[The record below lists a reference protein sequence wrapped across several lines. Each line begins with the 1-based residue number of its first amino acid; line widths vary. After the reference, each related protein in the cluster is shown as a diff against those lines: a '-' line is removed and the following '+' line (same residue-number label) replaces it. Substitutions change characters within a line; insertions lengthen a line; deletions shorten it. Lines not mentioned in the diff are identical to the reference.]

1 MSDVRIEVRDNEE
14 TYVVSSDVGYKYLNG
29 RVTALEGSLEKDLA
43 DKWAKAL
50 QEINNYL
57 SNLQVNIVG
66 NKIVDELPEVGAPGI
81 LYLVM
86 NEAGTAYTSYIYAN
100 DKWVKLAVIDFS
112 KYVPITRMV
121 NWKTLDKDIVL
132 TATDI
137 GGDATIASGANAHAE
152 GKLTRAYGDMSHG
165 EGFQSWAEGKCSH
178 AEGIASRATG
188 EGAHAEGTT
197 TVASG
202 LNSHA
207 EGSFTK
213 AAGDYSH
220 AEGAGCQAKG
230 KAQHV
235 QGRYN
240 VVDNDN
246 KFAVIIGNGYGRE
259 FPELKPPKD
268 PDSDLDMTPP
278 VGHSNAYALDWDG
291 NVYLKGG
298 VYVNCN
304 ADSTGGTKLSLD
316 VDSIMGA
323 IKDELYNKVYPVGSV
338 YMTSDDNF
346 NPEEAFGGTWH
357 HVTDD
362 VYLKAVMSGGG
373 TTGGSTDHVITS
385 SNLPP
390 HVHGMKHTHNVSSK
404 GYYAIATQKTWQFE
418 TFGGKFADNSAR
430 YKVPMVRT
438 ATSSSPSGE
447 QRDCK
452 TTGSAS
458 ITDTGTG
465 SFANAAYHPGY
476 YGVHIWERRA

>member
-1 MSDVRIEVRDNEE
+1 MSDVRMEVRDNEE
-14 TYVVSSDVGYKYLNG
+14 TYVTSNDVGYKYLNG

-57 SNLQVNIVG
+57 NNLQVNIVG
-66 NKIVDELPEVGAPGI
+66 NKIVDELPEVGDPGI

-100 DKWVKLAVIDFS
+100 SKWVKLAVIDFS
-112 KYVPITRMV
+112 KYVPITRKV
-121 NWKTLDKDIVL
+121 NEKALDTDIVL
-132 TATDI
+132 TATDV
-137 GGDATIASGANAHAE
+137 GGNNTQATGQDSHAEGVDCKAQGHASHSEGWYTTASGDSSHAEGKGTIASGE
-152 GKLTRAYGDMSHG
+152 S
-165 EGFQSWAEGKCSH
+165 SH
-178 AEGIASRATG
+178 AEG
-188 EGAHAEGTT
+188 
-197 TVASG
+197 V
-202 LNSHA
+202 N
-207 EGSFTK
+207 TK
-213 AAGDYSH
+213 AAGVCSH
-220 AEGAGCQAKG
+220 SEGTATIANGRN
-230 KAQHV
+230 QHV
-235 QGRYN
+235 QGRFN
-240 VVDNDN
+240 VADNDN
-246 KFAVIIGNGYGRE
+246 KFADIVGNGSSEGLETVR
-259 FPELKPPKD
+259 
-268 PDSDLDMTPP
+268 
-278 VGHSNAYALDWDG
+278 SNAYALDWDG
-291 NVYLKGG
+291 NLYLKGG

-323 IKDELYNKVYPVGSV
+323 IKDQLYEKVYPVGSV

-346 NPEEAFGGTWH
+346 NPAEVFGGEWH
-357 HVTDD
+357 HVTED

-373 TTGGSTDHVITS
+373 STGGSTDHVITS

-390 HVHGMKHTHNVSSK
+390 HVHGMRHTHNVSSK
-404 GYYAIATQKTWQFE
+404 GYYAIATQKVWQFE
-418 TFGGKFADNSAR
+418 TFGGKFADHSAK

-465 SFANAAYHPGY
+465 SFENAAYHPGY

>member
-1 MSDVRIEVRDNEE
+1 MSDVRVEVRDNEE

-57 SNLQVNIVG
+57 NNLQVNIVG
-66 NKIVDELPEVGAPGI
+66 NKIVDELPEVGDPGI

-112 KYVPITRMV
+112 KYVPITRKV
-121 NWKTLDKDIVL
+121 NEKALDTDIVL

-137 GGDATIASGANAHAE
+137 GGDRTKATGENSHAE
-152 GKLTRAYGDMSHG
+152 GTQCEALGDS
-165 EGFQSWAEGKCSH
+165 SH
-178 AEGIASRATG
+178 AEGIQTKASGLWSHVEGSQTRANG
-188 EGAHAEGTT
+188 PGSHAEGTGSWAT
-197 TVASG
+197 GPS
-202 LNSHA
+202 SHA
-207 EGSFTK
+207 EGYGTE
-213 AAGDYSH
+213 AAGKY
-220 AEGAGCQAKG
+220 
-230 KAQHV
+230 QHV
-235 QGRYN
+235 QGKHN
-240 VVDNDN
+240 VIDEAN
-246 KFAVIIGNGYGRE
+246 KFADIVGNGADI
-259 FPELKPPKD
+259 LNK
-268 PDSDLDMTPP
+268 
-278 VGHSNAYALDWDG
+278 SNAYALDWDG

-323 IKDELYNKVYPVGSV
+323 IKDQLYEKVYPVGSV

-346 NPEEAFGGTWH
+346 NPEEVFGGTWH

-373 TTGGSTDHVITS
+373 STGGSTDHVINS

-390 HVHGMKHTHNVSSK
+390 HVHGMRHTHNVSSK

-418 TFGGKFADNSAR
+418 TFGGKFTDHSAK

-465 SFANAAYHPGY
+465 SFANTAYHPGY

>member
-1 MSDVRIEVRDNEE
+1 MSDVRMEVRDNEE

-57 SNLQVNIVG
+57 NNLQVNIVG
-66 NKIVDELPEVGAPGI
+66 NKIVDELPEVGDPGI

-112 KYVPITRMV
+112 KYVPITRKV
-121 NWKTLDKDIVL
+121 NEKALDTDIVL

-137 GGDATIASGANAHAE
+137 GGDRT
-152 GKLTRAYGDMSHG
+152 K
-165 EGFQSWAEGKCSH
+165 
-178 AEGIASRATG
+178 ATG
-188 EGAHAEGTT
+188 E
-197 TVASG
+197 
-202 LNSHA
+202 NSHA
-207 EGSFTK
+207 EGSQCE
-213 AAGDYSH
+213 ALGDSSH
-220 AEGAGCQAKG
+220 AEGIQTKASGLWSHVEGSQTRANGPGSHAEGTGSWATGRSSHAEGYGTEAAGEY
-230 KAQHV
+230 QHV
-235 QGRYN
+235 QGKHN
-240 VVDNDN
+240 VIDEAN
-246 KFAVIIGNGYGRE
+246 KFADIVGNGADI
-259 FPELKPPKD
+259 LNK
-268 PDSDLDMTPP
+268 
-278 VGHSNAYALDWDG
+278 SNAYALDWDG
-291 NVYLKGG
+291 NLYLKGG

-323 IKDELYNKVYPVGSV
+323 IKDQLYEKVYPVGSV

-346 NPEEAFGGTWH
+346 NPEAVFGGTWH

-373 TTGGSTDHVITS
+373 STGGSTDHVITS

-390 HVHGMKHTHNVSSK
+390 HVHGMRHTHNVSSK
-404 GYYAIATQKTWQFE
+404 GYYAIATQKVWQFE
-418 TFGGKFADNSAR
+418 TFGGKFTDNSAR

>member
-1 MSDVRIEVRDNEE
+1 MSDVRMEVRDNEE
-14 TYVVSSDVGYKYLNG
+14 TYVTSNDVGYKYLNG

-57 SNLQVNIVG
+57 NNLQVNIVG
-66 NKIVDELPEVGAPGI
+66 NKIVDELPEVGDPGI

-112 KYVPITRMV
+112 KYVPITRKV
-121 NWKTLDKDIVL
+121 NEKTLDTDIVL
-132 TATDI
+132 TATDV
-137 GGDATIASGANAHAE
+137 GGRDTQATGENSHAE
-152 GKLTRAYGDMSHG
+152 GQGTTASGDS
-165 EGFQSWAEGKCSH
+165 SH
-178 AEGIASRATG
+178 AEGIGSI
-188 EGAHAEGTT
+188 
-197 TVASG
+197 ASG
-202 LNSHA
+202 ES
-207 EGSFTK
+207 
-213 AAGDYSH
+213 SH
-220 AEGAGCQAKG
+220 AEGARGTTASG
-230 KAQHV
+230 AASHAEGTRTTAAGITSHAEGTATIANGRNQHV
-235 QGRYN
+235 QGRFN
-240 VVDNDN
+240 VADNDN
-246 KFAVIIGNGYGRE
+246 KFADIVGNGSSEGLETVR
-259 FPELKPPKD
+259 
-268 PDSDLDMTPP
+268 
-278 VGHSNAYALDWDG
+278 SNAYALDWDG
-291 NVYLKGG
+291 NLYLKGG

-323 IKDELYNKVYPVGSV
+323 IKDQLYEKVYPVGSV

-346 NPEEAFGGTWH
+346 NPAEVFGGTWH

-373 TTGGSTDHVITS
+373 STGGSTDHVITS

-390 HVHGMKHTHNVSSK
+390 HVHGMRHTHNVSSK
-404 GYYAIATQKTWQFE
+404 GYYAIATQKVWQFE
-418 TFGGKFADNSAR
+418 TFGGKFTDNSAR

-465 SFANAAYHPGY
+465 SFENNAYHPGY

>member
-1 MSDVRIEVRDNEE
+1 MSDVRMEVRDSEE

-57 SNLQVNIVG
+57 NNLQVNIVG
-66 NKIVDELPEVGAPGI
+66 NKIVDVLPEVGESGI

-112 KYVPITRMV
+112 KYVPITRKV
-121 NWKTLDKDIVL
+121 NEKALDTDIVL
-132 TATDI
+132 TATDV
-137 GGDATIASGANAHAE
+137 GGDRTKAT
-152 GKLTRAYGDMSHG
+152 G
-165 EGFQSWAEGKCSH
+165 ENSH
-178 AEGIASRATG
+178 AEGTLTMATG
-188 EGAHAEGTT
+188 E
-197 TVASG
+197 
-202 LNSHA
+202 NSHA
-207 EGSFTK
+207 EGSQCEALSTCTHAEGFQ
-213 AAGDYSH
+213 AISRGLYSH
-220 AEGAGCQAKG
+220 AEGYQTRANGVISHAEGDGAWASGYASHAEGYDTKAAGEY
-230 KAQHV
+230 QHV
-235 QGRYN
+235 QGKHN
-240 VVDNDN
+240 VIDEAN
-246 KFAVIIGNGYGRE
+246 KFADIVGNGANT
-259 FPELKPPKD
+259 LNK
-268 PDSDLDMTPP
+268 
-278 VGHSNAYALDWDG
+278 SNAYALDWDG

-316 VDSIMGA
+316 VDSIMNA
-323 IKDELYNKVYPVGSV
+323 IKDQLYEKVYPVGSV

-346 NPEEAFGGTWH
+346 NPAEVFGGTWH
-357 HVTDD
+357 HVTED

-373 TTGGSTDHVITS
+373 STGGSTDHVITA

-404 GYYAIATQKTWQFE
+404 GYYAIATQKVWQFE
-418 TFGGKFADNSAR
+418 TFGGKFTDKSAK

-452 TTGSAS
+452 TTGGAS

>member
-1 MSDVRIEVRDNEE
+1 MSDVRMEVRDNEE
-14 TYVVSSDVGYKYLNG
+14 TYVTSNDVGYKYLNG

-57 SNLQVNIVG
+57 NNLQVNIVG
-66 NKIVDELPEVGAPGI
+66 NKIVDELPEVGDPGI

-112 KYVPITRMV
+112 KYVPITRKV
-121 NWKTLDKDIVL
+121 NEKALDTDIVL

-137 GGDATIASGANAHAE
+137 GGDRTKAAGENSHAE
-152 GKLTRAYGDMSHG
+152 GTQCEALGDS
-165 EGFQSWAEGKCSH
+165 SH
-178 AEGIASRATG
+178 AEGIQTK
-188 EGAHAEGTT
+188 
-197 TVASG
+197 ASG
-202 LNSHA
+202 LWSHV
-207 EGSFTK
+207 EGSQTR
-213 AAGDYSH
+213 ANGPGSH
-220 AEGAGCQAKG
+220 AEGAGSWATGPSSHAEGYGTEAAG
-230 KAQHV
+230 KYQHV
-235 QGRYN
+235 QGKHN
-240 VVDNDN
+240 VIDEAN
-246 KFAVIIGNGYGRE
+246 KFADIVGNGADI
-259 FPELKPPKD
+259 LNK
-268 PDSDLDMTPP
+268 
-278 VGHSNAYALDWDG
+278 SNAYALDWDG
-291 NVYLKGG
+291 NLYLKGG

-323 IKDELYNKVYPVGSV
+323 IKDQLYEKVYPVGSV

-346 NPEEAFGGTWH
+346 NPEEVFGGTWH

-373 TTGGSTDHVITS
+373 STGGSTDHVITA

-390 HVHGMKHTHNVSSK
+390 HVHGMRHTHNVSSK
-404 GYYAIATQKTWQFE
+404 GYYAIATQKVWQFE
-418 TFGGKFADNSAR
+418 TFGGKFTDYSAR

-438 ATSSSPSGE
+438 ATSNSPSGE

>member
-1 MSDVRIEVRDNEE
+1 MSDVRMEVRDNEE

-57 SNLQVNIVG
+57 NNLQVNIVG
-66 NKIVDELPEVGAPGI
+66 NKIVDVLPEVGEPGI

-112 KYVPITRMV
+112 KYVPITRKV
-121 NWKTLDKDIVL
+121 NEKALDTDIVL

-137 GGDATIASGANAHAE
+137 GGDRTKATGENSHAE
-152 GKLTRAYGDMSHG
+152 GTLTMATG
-165 EGFQSWAEGKCSH
+165 ENSH
-178 AEGIASRATG
+178 AEGII
-188 EGAHAEGTT
+188 TT
-197 TVASG
+197 SSG
-202 LNSHA
+202 NSSHA
-207 EGSFTK
+207 EGRLTTASGTQSHVEGTSSTASG
-213 AAGDYSH
+213 AASH
-220 AEGAGCQAKG
+220 AEGIETTAAGVGSHAEGIQTIANG
-230 KAQHV
+230 KHQHV
-235 QGRYN
+235 QGRHN
-240 VVDNDN
+240 VIDESNR
-246 KFAVIIGNGYGRE
+246 FADIVGNG
-259 FPELKPPKD
+259 
-268 PDSDLDMTPP
+268 SDTTNK
-278 VGHSNAYALDWDG
+278 SNAYALDWHG
-291 NVYLKGG
+291 NLRLKGN

-316 VDSIMGA
+316 VDSIMNS
-323 IKDELYNKVYPVGSV
+323 IKDQLYEKVYPVGSV

-346 NPEEAFGGTWH
+346 NPAEVFGGTWH
-357 HVTDD
+357 HVTED

-373 TTGGSTDHVITS
+373 STGGSTDHVITS

-404 GYYAIATQKTWQFE
+404 GYYAIATQKVWQFE
-418 TFGGKFADNSAR
+418 TFGGKFSDKSAK

-452 TTGSAS
+452 TTGGAS

>member
-1 MSDVRIEVRDNEE
+1 MSDVKIEVRDSEE
-14 TYVVSSDVGYKYLNG
+14 TYVVSSDVGYKYLDG

-57 SNLQVNIVG
+57 NNLQVNIVG
-66 NKIVDELPEVGAPGI
+66 NKIVDVLPEVGEPGI

-112 KYVPITRMV
+112 KYVPITRKV
-121 NWKTLDKDIVL
+121 NEKALDTDIVL
-132 TATDI
+132 TATDV
-137 GGDATIASGANAHAE
+137 GGNNTKATGQ
-152 GKLTRAYGDMSHG
+152 D
-165 EGFQSWAEGKCSH
+165 SH
-178 AEGIASRATG
+178 AEGIRSKATG
-188 EGAHAEGTT
+188 
-197 TVASG
+197 
-202 LNSHA
+202 NFSHA
-207 EGSFTK
+207 EGVDCNANGHESHAEGRGTTASGDSSHAEGLNSFAKGQSSHAEGYGTK
-213 AAGDYSH
+213 AAGKY
-220 AEGAGCQAKG
+220 
-230 KAQHV
+230 QHV
-235 QGRYN
+235 QGRHN
-240 VVDNDN
+240 VIDESNR
-246 KFAVIIGNGYGRE
+246 FADIVGNGT
-259 FPELKPPKD
+259 
-268 PDSDLDMTPP
+268 DSLNK
-278 VGHSNAYALDWDG
+278 SNAYALDWKG
-291 NVYLKGG
+291 NLRLKGG

-316 VDSIMGA
+316 VDTIMNS
-323 IKDELYNKVYPVGSV
+323 IKDQLYEKVYPVGSV

-346 NPEEAFGGTWH
+346 NPAEVFGGTWH

-373 TTGGSTDHVITS
+373 STGGATDHVITS

-404 GYYAIATQKTWQFE
+404 GYYAIATQKVWQFE
-418 TFGGKFADNSAR
+418 TFGGKFSDKSAK

-452 TTGSAS
+452 TTGGAS

>member
-1 MSDVRIEVRDNEE
+1 MSDVRMEVRDNEE

-57 SNLQVNIVG
+57 NNLQVNIVG
-66 NKIVDELPEVGAPGI
+66 NKIVDELPEVGEPGI

-112 KYVPITRMV
+112 KYVPITRKV
-121 NWKTLDKDIVL
+121 NEKALDTDIVL

-137 GGDATIASGANAHAE
+137 GGDRT
-152 GKLTRAYGDMSHG
+152 K
-165 EGFQSWAEGKCSH
+165 
-178 AEGIASRATG
+178 ATG
-188 EGAHAEGTT
+188 E
-197 TVASG
+197 
-202 LNSHA
+202 NSHA
-207 EGSFTK
+207 EGSQCEALSACTHAEGFQ
-213 AAGDYSH
+213 AIARGLWSH
-220 AEGAGCQAKG
+220 AEGYQTEANGEISHAEG
-230 KAQHV
+230 YGTEANGEYQHV
-235 QGRYN
+235 QGKHN
-240 VVDNDN
+240 VVDEVS
-246 KFAVIIGNGYGRE
+246 KFADIVGNGTETVR
-259 FPELKPPKD
+259 
-268 PDSDLDMTPP
+268 
-278 VGHSNAYALDWDG
+278 SNAYALDWDG
-291 NVYLKGG
+291 NLYLKGG

-316 VDSIMGA
+316 VDSIMNA
-323 IKDELYNKVYPVGSV
+323 IKDQLYEKVYPVGSV

-346 NPEEAFGGTWH
+346 NPAEVFGGTWH
-357 HVTDD
+357 HVTED

-373 TTGGSTDHVITS
+373 STGGSTDHVITS

-418 TFGGKFADNSAR
+418 TFGGKFTDHSAK

-452 TTGSAS
+452 TTGGAS

-465 SFANAAYHPGY
+465 SFANSAYHPGY

>member
-1 MSDVRIEVRDNEE
+1 MSDVKIEVRDSEE

-66 NKIVDELPEVGAPGI
+66 NKIVDELPEVGEPGI

-100 DKWVKLAVIDFS
+100 DEWVKLAVIDFS
-112 KYVPITRMV
+112 KYVPITRKV
-121 NWKTLDKDIVL
+121 NEKTLDTDIVL

-137 GGDATIASGANAHAE
+137 GGDRT
-152 GKLTRAYGDMSHG
+152 K
-165 EGFQSWAEGKCSH
+165 
-178 AEGIASRATG
+178 ATG
-188 EGAHAEGTT
+188 E
-197 TVASG
+197 
-202 LNSHA
+202 NSHA
-207 EGSFTK
+207 EGSQCEALGDCTHAEGVQTK
-213 AAGDYSH
+213 ASGVFSH
-220 AEGAGCQAKG
+220 AEGSQTRANGPTSHAEGDGAWASGFASHAEGYGTEAAGKY
-230 KAQHV
+230 QHV
-235 QGRYN
+235 QGKHN
-240 VVDNDN
+240 VIDEAN
-246 KFAVIIGNGYGRE
+246 KFADIVGNGADI
-259 FPELKPPKD
+259 LNK
-268 PDSDLDMTPP
+268 
-278 VGHSNAYALDWDG
+278 SNAYALDWDG
-291 NVYLKGG
+291 NLYLKGG
-298 VYVNCN
+298 VYINCN

-323 IKDELYNKVYPVGSV
+323 IKDQLYEKVYPVGSV

-346 NPEEAFGGTWH
+346 NPAEVFGGTWH
-357 HVTDD
+357 HVTED

-373 TTGGSTDHVITS
+373 STGGSTDHVITS

-418 TFGGKFADNSAR
+418 TFGGKLTDHSAR

-458 ITDTGTG
+458 ISDTGTG
-465 SFANAAYHPGY
+465 SFANTAYHPGY

>member
-1 MSDVRIEVRDNEE
+1 MSDVRMEVRDNEE

-43 DKWAKAL
+43 DKWAQAL

-57 SNLQVNIVG
+57 NNLQVNIVG
-66 NKIVDELPEVGAPGI
+66 NKIVDELPEVGEPGI

-112 KYVPITRMV
+112 KYVPITRKV
-121 NWKTLDKDIVL
+121 NEKALDTDIVL
-132 TATDI
+132 TATDV
-137 GGDATIASGANAHAE
+137 GGNNTKATGQ
-152 GKLTRAYGDMSHG
+152 D
-165 EGFQSWAEGKCSH
+165 SH
-178 AEGIASRATG
+178 AEGIRSKATG
-188 EGAHAEGTT
+188 NFSHAEGVDCNAKGHASHAEGRGTTASGDSSHAEGTNSL
-197 TVASG
+197 AKGQS
-202 LNSHA
+202 SHA
-207 EGSFTK
+207 EGYYTE
-213 AAGDYSH
+213 AAGKY
-220 AEGAGCQAKG
+220 
-230 KAQHV
+230 QHV
-235 QGRYN
+235 QGRHN
-240 VVDNDN
+240 VVDESNR
-246 KFAVIIGNGYGRE
+246 FADIVGNGT
-259 FPELKPPKD
+259 
-268 PDSDLDMTPP
+268 DSLNK
-278 VGHSNAYALDWDG
+278 SNAYALDWNG
-291 NVYLKGG
+291 NLRLKGG

-316 VDSIMGA
+316 VDSIMNA
-323 IKDELYNKVYPVGSV
+323 IKDQLYEKVYPVGSV

-346 NPEEAFGGTWH
+346 NPELVFGGTWH
-357 HVTDD
+357 HVTED

-373 TTGGSTDHVITS
+373 STGGSTDHVITS

-404 GYYAIATQKTWQFE
+404 GYYAIATQKVWQFE
-418 TFGGKFADNSAR
+418 TFGGKFADNSAK

-452 TTGSAS
+452 TTGGAS

>member
-1 MSDVRIEVRDNEE
+1 MSDVKIEVRDSEE
-14 TYVVSSDVGYKYLNG
+14 TYVVSSDVGYKYLDG

-57 SNLQVNIVG
+57 NNLQVNIVG
-66 NKIVDELPEVGAPGI
+66 NKIVDELPEVGDPGI

-112 KYVPITRMV
+112 KYVPITRKV
-121 NWKTLDKDIVL
+121 NEKALDTDIVL

-137 GGDATIASGANAHAE
+137 GGDRTKAT
-152 GKLTRAYGDMSHG
+152 G
-165 EGFQSWAEGKCSH
+165 ENSH
-178 AEGIASRATG
+178 AEGTLTMATG
-188 EGAHAEGTT
+188 ENSHAEGARGTTASGEASHAEGTT
-197 TVASG
+197 ATASG
-202 LNSHA
+202 LSSHA
-207 EGSFTK
+207 EGTRTTAQGIS
-213 AAGDYSH
+213 SH
-220 AEGAGCQAKG
+220 AEGLHTIANGDN
-230 KAQHV
+230 QHV
-235 QGRYN
+235 QGKYN
-240 VVDNDN
+240 IADEAN
-246 KFAVIIGNGYGRE
+246 KFADIVGNGTDILER
-259 FPELKPPKD
+259 
-268 PDSDLDMTPP
+268 
-278 VGHSNAYALDWDG
+278 SNAYALDWDG
-291 NVYLKGG
+291 NLYLKGG

-323 IKDELYNKVYPVGSV
+323 IKDQLYEKVYPVGSV

-346 NPEEAFGGTWH
+346 NPEAVFGGSWH

-373 TTGGSTDHVITS
+373 STGGSTDHVITP

-404 GYYAIATQKTWQFE
+404 GYYAIATQKVWQFE
-418 TFGGKFADNSAR
+418 TFGGKFVDNSAK
-430 YKVPMVRT
+430 YKIPMVRT

-476 YGVHIWERRA
+476 YGVHIWERMA

>member
-57 SNLQVNIVG
+57 NNLQVNIVG
-66 NKIVDELPEVGAPGI
+66 NKIVDELPEVGDPGI

-112 KYVPITRMV
+112 KYVPITRKV
-121 NWKTLDKDIVL
+121 NEKALDTDIVL

-137 GGDATIASGANAHAE
+137 GGDRT
-152 GKLTRAYGDMSHG
+152 K
-165 EGFQSWAEGKCSH
+165 
-178 AEGIASRATG
+178 ATG
-188 EGAHAEGTT
+188 E
-197 TVASG
+197 
-202 LNSHA
+202 NSHA
-207 EGSFTK
+207 EGSRCEALSACTH
-213 AAGDYSH
+213 AEGSQAIARGMWSH
-220 AEGAGCQAKG
+220 AEGVQTRANGVNSHAEGSGALSSGYVSHAEGYGTEAAGEY
-230 KAQHV
+230 QHV
-235 QGRYN
+235 QGKHN
-240 VVDNDN
+240 VVDEAN
-246 KFAVIIGNGYGRE
+246 KFADIVGNGADI
-259 FPELKPPKD
+259 LNK
-268 PDSDLDMTPP
+268 
-278 VGHSNAYALDWDG
+278 SNAYALDWDG
-291 NVYLKGG
+291 NLYLKGG

-316 VDSIMGA
+316 VDSIMNA
-323 IKDELYNKVYPVGSV
+323 IKDQLYEKVYPVGSV

-346 NPEEAFGGTWH
+346 NPEEVFGGTWH

-373 TTGGSTDHVITS
+373 SKGGSTDHVITA

-404 GYYAIATQKTWQFE
+404 GYYAIATQKVWQFE
-418 TFGGKFADNSAR
+418 TFGGKFVDKSAK

-452 TTGSAS
+452 TTGGSS
-458 ITDTGTG
+458 ISDTGTG

>member
-1 MSDVRIEVRDNEE
+1 MSDVRMEVRDNEE

-57 SNLQVNIVG
+57 NNLQVNIVG
-66 NKIVDELPEVGAPGI
+66 NKIVDELPEVGDPGI

-112 KYVPITRMV
+112 KYVPITRKV
-121 NWKTLDKDIVL
+121 NEKTLDTDIVL

-137 GGDATIASGANAHAE
+137 GGDRT
-152 GKLTRAYGDMSHG
+152 K
-165 EGFQSWAEGKCSH
+165 
-178 AEGIASRATG
+178 ATG
-188 EGAHAEGTT
+188 E
-197 TVASG
+197 
-202 LNSHA
+202 NSHA
-207 EGSFTK
+207 EGSQCEALGDCTHAEGVQTK
-213 AAGDYSH
+213 ASGVFSH
-220 AEGAGCQAKG
+220 AEGSQTRANGPTSHAEGDGAWASGFASHAEGYGTEAAGKY
-230 KAQHV
+230 QHV
-235 QGRYN
+235 QGKHN
-240 VVDNDN
+240 VIDEAN
-246 KFAVIIGNGYGRE
+246 KFADIVGNGADI
-259 FPELKPPKD
+259 LNK
-268 PDSDLDMTPP
+268 
-278 VGHSNAYALDWDG
+278 SNAYALDWDG
-291 NVYLKGG
+291 NLYLKGG
-298 VYVNCN
+298 VYINCN

-323 IKDELYNKVYPVGSV
+323 IKDQLYEKVYPVGSV

-346 NPEEAFGGTWH
+346 NPAEVFGGTWH
-357 HVTDD
+357 HVTED

-373 TTGGSTDHVITS
+373 STGGSTDHVITS

-418 TFGGKFADNSAR
+418 TFGGKFTDNSAR

-438 ATSSSPSGE
+438 AASSSPSGE

-452 TTGSAS
+452 TTGSSS

-465 SFANAAYHPGY
+465 SFENAAYHPGY

>member
-1 MSDVRIEVRDNEE
+1 MSDVRMEVRDSEE

-50 QEINNYL
+50 QVINNYL
-57 SNLQVNIVG
+57 NNLQVNIVG
-66 NKIVDELPEVGAPGI
+66 NKIVDELPEVGDPGI

-112 KYVPITRMV
+112 KYVPITRKV
-121 NWKTLDKDIVL
+121 NEKALDTDIVL

-137 GGDATIASGANAHAE
+137 GGDRTKATGENSHAE
-152 GKLTRAYGDMSHG
+152 GTQCEALGDSSHAEGIQTKASGLWSHVEGSQTRANGP
-165 EGFQSWAEGKCSH
+165 CSH
-178 AEGIASRATG
+178 AEGTGSWATG
-188 EGAHAEGTT
+188 P
-197 TVASG
+197 S
-202 LNSHA
+202 SHA
-207 EGSFTK
+207 EGYGTE
-213 AAGDYSH
+213 AAGKY
-220 AEGAGCQAKG
+220 
-230 KAQHV
+230 QHV
-235 QGRYN
+235 QGKHN
-240 VVDNDN
+240 VVDEAN
-246 KFAVIIGNGYGRE
+246 KFADIVGNGADI
-259 FPELKPPKD
+259 LNK
-268 PDSDLDMTPP
+268 
-278 VGHSNAYALDWDG
+278 SNAYALDWDG
-291 NVYLKGG
+291 NLYLKGG

-323 IKDELYNKVYPVGSV
+323 IKDQLYEKVYPVGSV

-346 NPEEAFGGTWH
+346 NPEEVFGGTWH

-373 TTGGSTDHVITS
+373 STGGSTDHVITS

-390 HVHGMKHTHNVSSK
+390 HVHGMRHTHNVSSK

-418 TFGGKFADNSAR
+418 TFGGKFTDHSAKF
-430 YKVPMVRT
+430 KVPMVRT

-465 SFANAAYHPGY
+465 SFANTAYHPGY

>member
-1 MSDVRIEVRDNEE
+1 MSDVRMEVRDNEE

-57 SNLQVNIVG
+57 NNLQVNIVG
-66 NKIVDELPEVGAPGI
+66 NKIVDELPEVGDPGI

-112 KYVPITRMV
+112 KYVPITRKV
-121 NWKTLDKDIVL
+121 NEKALDTDIVL

-137 GGDATIASGANAHAE
+137 GGDRT
-152 GKLTRAYGDMSHG
+152 K
-165 EGFQSWAEGKCSH
+165 
-178 AEGIASRATG
+178 ATG
-188 EGAHAEGTT
+188 E
-197 TVASG
+197 
-202 LNSHA
+202 NSHA
-207 EGSFTK
+207 EGSK
-213 AAGDYSH
+213 CEALGNSSH
-220 AEGAGCQAKG
+220 AEGVQTKASGLWSHAEGSQTRANGPSSHAEGTGSWATGSGSHAEGYGTEAAGEY
-230 KAQHV
+230 QHV
-235 QGRYN
+235 QGKHN
-240 VVDNDN
+240 VVDEAN
-246 KFAVIIGNGYGRE
+246 KFADIVGNGADI
-259 FPELKPPKD
+259 LNK
-268 PDSDLDMTPP
+268 
-278 VGHSNAYALDWDG
+278 SNAYALDWDG

-316 VDSIMGA
+316 VDSIMNA
-323 IKDELYNKVYPVGSV
+323 IKDQLYEKVYPVGSV

-346 NPEEAFGGTWH
+346 NPAEVFGGTWH
-357 HVTDD
+357 HVTED

-373 TTGGSTDHVITS
+373 STGGSTDHVITS

-418 TFGGKFADNSAR
+418 TFGGKFSDNSAK

-452 TTGSAS
+452 TTGGAS

>member
-1 MSDVRIEVRDNEE
+1 MSDVRMEVRDNEE

-57 SNLQVNIVG
+57 NNLQVNIVG
-66 NKIVDELPEVGAPGI
+66 NKIVDELPEVGDPGI

-112 KYVPITRMV
+112 KYVPITRKV
-121 NWKTLDKDIVL
+121 NEKALDTDIIL

-137 GGDATIASGANAHAE
+137 GGDRT
-152 GKLTRAYGDMSHG
+152 K
-165 EGFQSWAEGKCSH
+165 
-178 AEGIASRATG
+178 ATG
-188 EGAHAEGTT
+188 E
-197 TVASG
+197 
-202 LNSHA
+202 NSHA
-207 EGSFTK
+207 EGSQCEALSDCTHAEGFQ
-213 AAGDYSH
+213 AIARGLYSH
-220 AEGAGCQAKG
+220 AEGYQTRANGVISHAEG
-230 KAQHV
+230 DGAWASGYASHAEGYGTKASGEYQHV
-235 QGRYN
+235 QGKHN
-240 VVDNDN
+240 VVDEVN
-246 KFAVIIGNGYGRE
+246 KFADIVGNGTDDTHR
-259 FPELKPPKD
+259 
-268 PDSDLDMTPP
+268 
-278 VGHSNAYALDWDG
+278 SNAYALDWDG
-291 NVYLKGG
+291 NLYLKGG

-323 IKDELYNKVYPVGSV
+323 IKDQLYEKVYPVGSV

-346 NPEEAFGGTWH
+346 NPEEVFGGTWH

-373 TTGGSTDHVITS
+373 STGGATDHVITS

-390 HVHGMKHTHNVSSK
+390 HVHGMRHTHNVSSK
-404 GYYAIATQKTWQFE
+404 GYYAIATQKVWQFE
-418 TFGGKFADNSAR
+418 TFGGKFVDNSAR

-452 TTGSAS
+452 TTGGAS

>member
-57 SNLQVNIVG
+57 NNLQVNIVG
-66 NKIVDELPEVGAPGI
+66 NKIVDELPEVGDPGI

-86 NEAGTAYTSYIYAN
+86 NETGTAYTSYIYAN

-112 KYVPITRMV
+112 KYVPITRTV
-121 NWKTLDKDIVL
+121 NEKALDTDIVL

-137 GGDATIASGANAHAE
+137 GGDRT
-152 GKLTRAYGDMSHG
+152 K
-165 EGFQSWAEGKCSH
+165 
-178 AEGIASRATG
+178 ATG
-188 EGAHAEGTT
+188 E
-197 TVASG
+197 
-202 LNSHA
+202 NSHA
-207 EGSFTK
+207 EGSQCE
-213 AAGDYSH
+213 ALGDCTHAEGFQAIARGLWAHAEGVQTRANGVNSH
-220 AEGAGCQAKG
+220 AEGDGALASGHVSHAEGYGTEAAGEY
-230 KAQHV
+230 QHV
-235 QGRYN
+235 QGKHN
-240 VVDNDN
+240 VVDEAN
-246 KFAVIIGNGYGRE
+246 KFADIVGNGADI
-259 FPELKPPKD
+259 LNK
-268 PDSDLDMTPP
+268 
-278 VGHSNAYALDWDG
+278 SNAYALDWDG
-291 NVYLKGG
+291 NLYLKGG

-316 VDSIMGA
+316 VDSIMNA
-323 IKDELYNKVYPVGSV
+323 IKDQLYEKVYPVGSV

-346 NPEEAFGGTWH
+346 NPAEVFGGTWH
-357 HVTDD
+357 HVTED
-362 VYLKAVMSGGG
+362 VYLKAVMIGGG
-373 TTGGSTDHVITS
+373 STGGSTDHVITT

-404 GYYAIATQKTWQFE
+404 GYYAIATQKVWQFE
-418 TFGGKFADNSAR
+418 TFGGNFSDKSAK

-452 TTGSAS
+452 TTGVAS

>member
-57 SNLQVNIVG
+57 NNLQVNIVG
-66 NKIVDELPEVGAPGI
+66 NKIVDELPEVGDPGI

-86 NEAGTAYTSYIYAN
+86 NETGTAYTSYIYAN

-112 KYVPITRMV
+112 KYVPITRTV
-121 NWKTLDKDIVL
+121 NEKALDTDIVL

-137 GGDATIASGANAHAE
+137 GGDRT
-152 GKLTRAYGDMSHG
+152 K
-165 EGFQSWAEGKCSH
+165 
-178 AEGIASRATG
+178 ATG
-188 EGAHAEGTT
+188 E
-197 TVASG
+197 
-202 LNSHA
+202 NSHA
-207 EGSFTK
+207 EGSQCE
-213 AAGDYSH
+213 ALGDCTHAEGFQAIARGLWAHAEGVQTRANGVNSH
-220 AEGAGCQAKG
+220 AEGDGALASGHVSHAEGYGKEAAGEY
-230 KAQHV
+230 QHV
-235 QGRYN
+235 QGKHN
-240 VVDNDN
+240 VVDEAN
-246 KFAVIIGNGYGRE
+246 KFADIVGNGADI
-259 FPELKPPKD
+259 LNK
-268 PDSDLDMTPP
+268 
-278 VGHSNAYALDWDG
+278 SNAYALDWDG
-291 NVYLKGG
+291 NLYLKGG

-316 VDSIMGA
+316 VDSIMNA
-323 IKDELYNKVYPVGSV
+323 IKDQLYEKVYPVGSV

-346 NPEEAFGGTWH
+346 NPAEVFGGTWH
-357 HVTDD
+357 HVTED

-373 TTGGSTDHVITS
+373 STGGSTDHVITT

-404 GYYAIATQKTWQFE
+404 GYYAIATQKVWQFE
-418 TFGGKFADNSAR
+418 TFGGKFSDKSAK

-452 TTGSAS
+452 TTGGAS

>member
-1 MSDVRIEVRDNEE
+1 MSDVKIEVRDSEE
-14 TYVVSSDVGYKYLNG
+14 TYVVSSDVGYKYLDG

-57 SNLQVNIVG
+57 NNLQVNIVG
-66 NKIVDELPEVGAPGI
+66 NKIVDELPEVGDPGI

-112 KYVPITRMV
+112 KYVPITRKV
-121 NWKTLDKDIVL
+121 NEKALDTDIVL

-137 GGDATIASGANAHAE
+137 GGDRTKAT
-152 GKLTRAYGDMSHG
+152 G
-165 EGFQSWAEGKCSH
+165 ENSH
-178 AEGIASRATG
+178 AEGARGTTASG
-188 EGAHAEGTT
+188 EASHAEGTT
-197 TVASG
+197 ATASG
-202 LNSHA
+202 LSSHA
-207 EGSFTK
+207 EGTRTTAQGIS
-213 AAGDYSH
+213 SH
-220 AEGAGCQAKG
+220 AEGWHTIANGDN
-230 KAQHV
+230 QHV
-235 QGRYN
+235 QGKYN
-240 VVDNDN
+240 IADEAN
-246 KFAVIIGNGYGRE
+246 KFADIVGNGTDILER
-259 FPELKPPKD
+259 
-268 PDSDLDMTPP
+268 
-278 VGHSNAYALDWDG
+278 SNAYALDWDG
-291 NVYLKGG
+291 NLYLKGG

-323 IKDELYNKVYPVGSV
+323 IKNQLYEKVYPVGSV

-346 NPEEAFGGTWH
+346 NPEEVFGGTWH

-373 TTGGSTDHVITS
+373 STGGSTDHVIKS

-390 HVHGMKHTHNVSSK
+390 HVHGMRHTHNVSSK
-404 GYYAIATQKTWQFE
+404 GYYAIATQKVWQFE
-418 TFGGKFADNSAR
+418 TFGGKFVDNSAR

-465 SFANAAYHPGY
+465 SFENAAYHPGY

>member
-57 SNLQVNIVG
+57 NNLQVNIVG
-66 NKIVDELPEVGAPGI
+66 NKIVDELPEVGDPGI

-112 KYVPITRMV
+112 KYVPITRKV
-121 NWKTLDKDIVL
+121 NEKALDTDIVL

-137 GGDATIASGANAHAE
+137 GGYRTNATGDNSHAE
-152 GKLTRAYGDMSHG
+152 GGQCKALGDNSH
-165 EGFQSWAEGKCSH
+165 AEGTKCEALGDSSH
-178 AEGIASRATG
+178 AEGIQTKASGSCSHVEGSNTRAIG
-188 EGAHAEGTT
+188 QGSHAEGTGSL
-197 TVASG
+197 AKG
-202 LNSHA
+202 QWSHA
-207 EGSFTK
+207 EGYGTE
-213 AAGDYSH
+213 AAGKY
-220 AEGAGCQAKG
+220 
-230 KAQHV
+230 QHV
-235 QGRYN
+235 QGRHN
-240 VVDNDN
+240 VIDESNR
-246 KFAVIIGNGYGRE
+246 FADIVGNG
-259 FPELKPPKD
+259 
-268 PDSDLDMTPP
+268 LDTLNK
-278 VGHSNAYALDWDG
+278 SNAYALDWHG
-291 NVYLKGG
+291 NLRLKGN

-304 ADSTGGTKLSLD
+304 ADSTGGTRLSLD
-316 VDSIMGA
+316 VDSIMNA
-323 IKDELYNKVYPVGSV
+323 IKDQLYEKVYPVGSV

-346 NPEEAFGGTWH
+346 NPEEVFGGTWH

-373 TTGGSTDHVITS
+373 STGGSTDHVITA

-418 TFGGKFADNSAR
+418 TFGGKFSDKSAK

>member
-1 MSDVRIEVRDNEE
+1 MSDVRIEVRDSEE

-57 SNLQVNIVG
+57 NNLQVNIVG
-66 NKIVDELPEVGAPGI
+66 NKIVDVLPEVGEPGI

-86 NEAGTAYTSYIYAN
+86 NEAGTAYTSYIYSN

-112 KYVPITRMV
+112 KYVPITRKV
-121 NWKTLDKDIVL
+121 NEKALDTDIVL

-137 GGDATIASGANAHAE
+137 GGDRTKAT
-152 GKLTRAYGDMSHG
+152 G
-165 EGFQSWAEGKCSH
+165 ENSH
-178 AEGIASRATG
+178 AEGTLTMATG
-188 EGAHAEGTT
+188 E
-197 TVASG
+197 
-202 LNSHA
+202 NSHA
-207 EGSFTK
+207 EGSQCEALSTCTHAEGFQ
-213 AAGDYSH
+213 AIARGLYSH
-220 AEGAGCQAKG
+220 AEGSQTRANGPASHAEGTGSWATGSGSHAEGYGTEAAGEY
-230 KAQHV
+230 QHV
-235 QGRYN
+235 QGKHN
-240 VVDNDN
+240 VVDEYNR
-246 KFAVIIGNGYGRE
+246 FADIVGNGADI
-259 FPELKPPKD
+259 LNK
-268 PDSDLDMTPP
+268 
-278 VGHSNAYALDWDG
+278 SNAYALDWDG

-316 VDSIMGA
+316 VDSIMNA
-323 IKDELYNKVYPVGSV
+323 IKDQLYEKVYPVGSV

-346 NPEEAFGGTWH
+346 NPAEVFGGTWH
-357 HVTDD
+357 HVTED

-373 TTGGSTDHVITS
+373 STGGATDHVITS

-418 TFGGKFADNSAR
+418 TFGGKFSDKSAKF
-430 YKVPMVRT
+430 KVPMVRT

-452 TTGSAS
+452 TTGGAS

>member
-1 MSDVRIEVRDNEE
+1 MSDVKIEVRDSEE

-57 SNLQVNIVG
+57 NNLQVNIVG
-66 NKIVDELPEVGAPGI
+66 NKIVDELPEVGEPGI

-112 KYVPITRMV
+112 KYVPITRKV
-121 NWKTLDKDIVL
+121 NEKTLDTDIVL

-137 GGDATIASGANAHAE
+137 GGDRTKATGENSHAE
-152 GKLTRAYGDMSHG
+152 GTQCEALGDS
-165 EGFQSWAEGKCSH
+165 SH
-178 AEGIASRATG
+178 AEGIQTKASGLWSHVEGSQTRANG
-188 EGAHAEGTT
+188 PGSHAEGTGSWAT
-197 TVASG
+197 GSS
-202 LNSHA
+202 SHA
-207 EGSFTK
+207 EGYGTE
-213 AAGDYSH
+213 AAGEY
-220 AEGAGCQAKG
+220 
-230 KAQHV
+230 QHV
-235 QGRYN
+235 QGKHN
-240 VVDNDN
+240 VIDEAN
-246 KFAVIIGNGYGRE
+246 KFADIVGNGADI
-259 FPELKPPKD
+259 LNK
-268 PDSDLDMTPP
+268 
-278 VGHSNAYALDWDG
+278 SNAYALDWDG
-291 NVYLKGG
+291 NLYLKGG
-298 VYVNCN
+298 VYINCN

-323 IKDELYNKVYPVGSV
+323 IKDQLYEKVYPVGSV

-346 NPEEAFGGTWH
+346 NPEEVFGGTWH

-373 TTGGSTDHVITS
+373 STGGSTDHVIKAP
-385 SNLPP
+385 NLPP
-390 HVHGMKHTHNVSSK
+390 HVHGMRHTHNVSSK

-418 TFGGKFADNSAR
+418 TFGGKFNDHSAKF
-430 YKVPMVRT
+430 KVPMVRT

-458 ITDTGTG
+458 ISDTGTG
-465 SFANAAYHPGY
+465 SFENTAYHPGY

>member
-1 MSDVRIEVRDNEE
+1 MSDVRMEVRDNEE

-57 SNLQVNIVG
+57 NNLQVNIVG
-66 NKIVDELPEVGAPGI
+66 NKIVDELPEVGDPGI

-112 KYVPITRMV
+112 KYVPITRKV
-121 NWKTLDKDIVL
+121 NEKALDTDIVL

-137 GGDATIASGANAHAE
+137 GGDRTKATGENSHAE
-152 GKLTRAYGDMSHG
+152 GTQCEALGDS
-165 EGFQSWAEGKCSH
+165 SH
-178 AEGIASRATG
+178 AEGIQTKASGLWSHVEGSQTRANG
-188 EGAHAEGTT
+188 PGSHAEGTGSWAT
-197 TVASG
+197 GPS
-202 LNSHA
+202 SHA
-207 EGSFTK
+207 EGYGTE
-213 AAGDYSH
+213 AAGKY
-220 AEGAGCQAKG
+220 
-230 KAQHV
+230 QHV
-235 QGRYN
+235 QGKHN
-240 VVDNDN
+240 VIDEAN
-246 KFAVIIGNGYGRE
+246 KFADIVGNGADI
-259 FPELKPPKD
+259 LNK
-268 PDSDLDMTPP
+268 
-278 VGHSNAYALDWDG
+278 SNAYALDWDG
-291 NVYLKGG
+291 NLYLKGG

-323 IKDELYNKVYPVGSV
+323 IKDQLYEKVYPVGSV

-346 NPEEAFGGTWH
+346 NPEEVFGGTWH
-357 HVTDD
+357 HVTED

-373 TTGGSTDHVITS
+373 STGGSTDHVITS

-390 HVHGMKHTHNVSSK
+390 HVHGMRHTHNVSSK
-404 GYYAIATQKTWQFE
+404 GYYAIATQKVWQFE
-418 TFGGKFADNSAR
+418 TFGGKFTDHSAK

-465 SFANAAYHPGY
+465 SFANTAYHPGY

>member
-1 MSDVRIEVRDNEE
+1 MSDVKIEVRDSEE
-14 TYVVSSDVGYKYLNG
+14 TYVVSSDVGYKYLDG

-57 SNLQVNIVG
+57 NNLQVNIVG
-66 NKIVDELPEVGAPGI
+66 NKIVDVLPEVGEPGI

-112 KYVPITRMV
+112 KYVPITRKV
-121 NWKTLDKDIVL
+121 NEKALDTDIVL

-137 GGDATIASGANAHAE
+137 GGDRT
-152 GKLTRAYGDMSHG
+152 K
-165 EGFQSWAEGKCSH
+165 
-178 AEGIASRATG
+178 ATG
-188 EGAHAEGTT
+188 E
-197 TVASG
+197 
-202 LNSHA
+202 NSHA
-207 EGSFTK
+207 EGSQCEALSDCTHAEGFQ
-213 AAGDYSH
+213 AIARGLWSH
-220 AEGAGCQAKG
+220 AEGVQTRANGVNSHAEGDGAWASGHVSHAEGYGTEAAGEY
-230 KAQHV
+230 QHV
-235 QGRYN
+235 QGKHN
-240 VVDNDN
+240 VVDEAN
-246 KFAVIIGNGYGRE
+246 KFADIVGNGADI
-259 FPELKPPKD
+259 LNK
-268 PDSDLDMTPP
+268 
-278 VGHSNAYALDWDG
+278 SNAYALDWDG
-291 NVYLKGG
+291 NLYLKGG

-323 IKDELYNKVYPVGSV
+323 IKDQLYEKVYPVGSV

-346 NPEEAFGGTWH
+346 NPAEVFGGTWH
-357 HVTDD
+357 HVTED

-373 TTGGSTDHVITS
+373 STGGSTDHVITS

-418 TFGGKFADNSAR
+418 TFGGKFSDKSAK

-458 ITDTGTG
+458 ISDTGNG

>member
-1 MSDVRIEVRDNEE
+1 MSDVRMEVRDNEE
-14 TYVVSSDVGYKYLNG
+14 TYVTSNDVGYKYLNG

-57 SNLQVNIVG
+57 NNLQVNIVG
-66 NKIVDELPEVGAPGI
+66 NKIVDELPEVGDPGI

-112 KYVPITRMV
+112 KYVPITRKV
-121 NWKTLDKDIVL
+121 NKKALDTDIVL

-137 GGDATIASGANAHAE
+137 GGHETLARGENAHAE
-152 GKLTRAYGDMSHG
+152 GTFSIAPGYSAH
-165 EGFQSWAEGKCSH
+165 AEGSNSEATGYASH
-178 AEGIASRATG
+178 AEGGGYASG
-188 EGAHAEGTT
+188 MFSHAEGLRARAKRDFSHAEGNE

-202 LNSHA
+202 TASHA
-207 EGSFTK
+207 EGDSTI
-213 AAGDYSH
+213 ANGRN
-220 AEGAGCQAKG
+220 
-230 KAQHV
+230 QHV
-235 QGRYN
+235 QGRFN
-240 VVDNDN
+240 VEDNDN
-246 KFAVIIGNGYGRE
+246 KFADIVGNGADNENR
-259 FPELKPPKD
+259 
-268 PDSDLDMTPP
+268 
-278 VGHSNAYALDWDG
+278 SNAYALDWDG
-291 NVYLKGG
+291 NLYLKGG

-323 IKDELYNKVYPVGSV
+323 IKDQLYEKVYPVGSV

-346 NPEEAFGGTWH
+346 NPEEVFGGTWH

-373 TTGGSTDHVITS
+373 SIDGSTDHVITS

-390 HVHGMKHTHNVSSK
+390 HVHGMRHTHNVSSK
-404 GYYAIATQKTWQFE
+404 GYYAIATQKVWQFE
-418 TFGGKFADNSAR
+418 TFGGKFTDHSAR
-430 YKVPMVRT
+430 YKVPMIRT

-465 SFANAAYHPGY
+465 SFENAAYHPGY

>member
-57 SNLQVNIVG
+57 NNLQVNIVG
-66 NKIVDELPEVGAPGI
+66 NKIVDELPEVGDPGI

-112 KYVPITRMV
+112 KYVPITRKV
-121 NWKTLDKDIVL
+121 NEKTLDTDIVL
-132 TATDI
+132 TATDV
-137 GGDATIASGANAHAE
+137 GGRDTQATGENSHAE
-152 GKLTRAYGDMSHG
+152 GQGTTASGDS
-165 EGFQSWAEGKCSH
+165 SH
-178 AEGIASRATG
+178 AEGIGSI
-188 EGAHAEGTT
+188 
-197 TVASG
+197 ASG
-202 LNSHA
+202 ES
-207 EGSFTK
+207 
-213 AAGDYSH
+213 SH
-220 AEGAGCQAKG
+220 AEGARGTTASG
-230 KAQHV
+230 AASHAEGTRTTAAGITSHAEGTATIANGRNQHV
-235 QGRYN
+235 QGRFN
-240 VVDNDN
+240 VADNDN
-246 KFAVIIGNGYGRE
+246 KFADIVGNGSSEGLETVR
-259 FPELKPPKD
+259 
-268 PDSDLDMTPP
+268 
-278 VGHSNAYALDWDG
+278 SNAYALDWDG
-291 NVYLKGG
+291 NLYLKGG

-323 IKDELYNKVYPVGSV
+323 IKDQLYEKVYPVGSV

-346 NPEEAFGGTWH
+346 NPAEVFGGTWH

-373 TTGGSTDHVITS
+373 STGGSTDHVITS

-390 HVHGMKHTHNVSSK
+390 HVHGMRHTHNVSSK
-404 GYYAIATQKTWQFE
+404 GYYAIATQKVWQFE
-418 TFGGKFADNSAR
+418 TFGGKFTDNSAR

-458 ITDTGTG
+458 ISDTGTG
-465 SFANAAYHPGY
+465 SFENAAYHPGY

>member
-43 DKWAKAL
+43 DKWTKAL

-57 SNLQVNIVG
+57 NNLQVNIVG
-66 NKIVDELPEVGAPGI
+66 NKIVDELPEVGDPGI

-86 NEAGTAYTSYIYAN
+86 NETGTAYTSYIYAN

-112 KYVPITRMV
+112 KYVPITRTV
-121 NWKTLDKDIVL
+121 NEKALDTDIVL

-137 GGDATIASGANAHAE
+137 GGDRT
-152 GKLTRAYGDMSHG
+152 K
-165 EGFQSWAEGKCSH
+165 
-178 AEGIASRATG
+178 ATG
-188 EGAHAEGTT
+188 E
-197 TVASG
+197 
-202 LNSHA
+202 NSHA
-207 EGSFTK
+207 EGSQCE
-213 AAGDYSH
+213 ALGDCTHAEGFQAIARGLWAHAEGVQTRANGVNSH
-220 AEGAGCQAKG
+220 AEGDGALASGHVSHAEGYGTEAAGEY
-230 KAQHV
+230 QHV
-235 QGRYN
+235 QGKHN
-240 VVDNDN
+240 VVDEAN
-246 KFAVIIGNGYGRE
+246 KFADIVGNGADI
-259 FPELKPPKD
+259 LNK
-268 PDSDLDMTPP
+268 
-278 VGHSNAYALDWDG
+278 SNAYALDWDG
-291 NVYLKGG
+291 NLYLKGG

-316 VDSIMGA
+316 VDSIMNA
-323 IKDELYNKVYPVGSV
+323 IKDQLYEKVYPVGSV

-346 NPEEAFGGTWH
+346 NPAEVFGGTWH
-357 HVTDD
+357 HVTED

-373 TTGGSTDHVITS
+373 STGGSTDHVITT

-404 GYYAIATQKTWQFE
+404 GYYAIATQKVWQFE
-418 TFGGKFADNSAR
+418 TFGGKFSDKSAK

-452 TTGSAS
+452 TTGGAS

>member
-1 MSDVRIEVRDNEE
+1 MSDVRMEVRDNEE

-29 RVTALEGSLEKDLA
+29 RVTALEESLEKDLA

-57 SNLQVNIVG
+57 NNLQVNIVG
-66 NKIVDELPEVGAPGI
+66 NKIVDELPEVGDPGI

-112 KYVPITRMV
+112 KYVPITRKV
-121 NWKTLDKDIVL
+121 NEKALDTDIVL

-137 GGDATIASGANAHAE
+137 GGDRT
-152 GKLTRAYGDMSHG
+152 K
-165 EGFQSWAEGKCSH
+165 
-178 AEGIASRATG
+178 ATG
-188 EGAHAEGTT
+188 E
-197 TVASG
+197 
-202 LNSHA
+202 NSHA
-207 EGSFTK
+207 EGSQCEALSDCTHAEGFQ
-213 AAGDYSH
+213 AIARGLWSH
-220 AEGAGCQAKG
+220 AEGVQTRANGVNSHAEGDGAWASGHVSHAEGYGTEAAGEY
-230 KAQHV
+230 QHV
-235 QGRYN
+235 QGKHN
-240 VVDNDN
+240 VVDEAN
-246 KFAVIIGNGYGRE
+246 KFADIVGNGSSEGLETVR
-259 FPELKPPKD
+259 
-268 PDSDLDMTPP
+268 
-278 VGHSNAYALDWDG
+278 SNAYALDWDG
-291 NVYLKGG
+291 NLYLKGG

-316 VDSIMGA
+316 VDSIMDA
-323 IKDELYNKVYPVGSV
+323 IKDQLYEKVYPVGSV

-346 NPEEAFGGTWH
+346 NPAEVFGGTWH

-373 TTGGSTDHVITS
+373 STGGSTDHVITA

-390 HVHGMKHTHNVSSK
+390 HVHGMRHTHNVSSK
-404 GYYAIATQKTWQFE
+404 GYYAIAAQKVWQFE
-418 TFGGKFADNSAR
+418 TFGGKFTDHSAK

-465 SFANAAYHPGY
+465 GFANTAYHPGY

>member
-1 MSDVRIEVRDNEE
+1 MSDVRMEVRDNEE

-57 SNLQVNIVG
+57 NNLQVNIVG
-66 NKIVDELPEVGAPGI
+66 NKIVDELPEVGDPGI

-112 KYVPITRMV
+112 KYVPITRKV
-121 NWKTLDKDIVL
+121 NEKVLDTDIIL

-137 GGDATIASGANAHAE
+137 GGDRTKATGENSHAE
-152 GKLTRAYGDMSHG
+152 GTQCEALGDS
-165 EGFQSWAEGKCSH
+165 SH
-178 AEGIASRATG
+178 AEGIQTKASGLWSHVEGSQTRANG
-188 EGAHAEGTT
+188 PGSHAEGTGSWAT
-197 TVASG
+197 GPS
-202 LNSHA
+202 SHA
-207 EGSFTK
+207 EGYGTE
-213 AAGDYSH
+213 AAGEY
-220 AEGAGCQAKG
+220 
-230 KAQHV
+230 QHV
-235 QGRYN
+235 QGKHN
-240 VVDNDN
+240 VVDEAN
-246 KFAVIIGNGYGRE
+246 KFADIVGNGADI
-259 FPELKPPKD
+259 LNK
-268 PDSDLDMTPP
+268 
-278 VGHSNAYALDWDG
+278 SNAYALDWNG

-323 IKDELYNKVYPVGSV
+323 IKDQLYEKVYPVGSV

-346 NPEEAFGGTWH
+346 NPEEVFGGTWH

-373 TTGGSTDHVITS
+373 STGGSTDHVITA

-390 HVHGMKHTHNVSSK
+390 HVHGMRHTHNVSSK
-404 GYYAIATQKTWQFE
+404 GYYAIAAQKVWQFE
-418 TFGGKFADNSAR
+418 TFGGKFTDNSAK

-465 SFANAAYHPGY
+465 SFENTAYHPGY

>member
-1 MSDVRIEVRDNEE
+1 MSDVKIEVRDNGE

-57 SNLQVNIVG
+57 NNLQVNIVG
-66 NKIVDELPEVGAPGI
+66 NKIVDELPEVGDPGI

-112 KYVPITRMV
+112 KYVPITRKV
-121 NWKTLDKDIVL
+121 NEKTLDTDIVL

-137 GGDATIASGANAHAE
+137 GGDRTKATGENSHAE
-152 GKLTRAYGDMSHG
+152 GTQCEALGDSSHAEGIQTKASGLWSHVEGSQTRANGP
-165 EGFQSWAEGKCSH
+165 CSH
-178 AEGIASRATG
+178 AEGTGSWATG
-188 EGAHAEGTT
+188 
-197 TVASG
+197 SS
-202 LNSHA
+202 SHA
-207 EGSFTK
+207 EGYGTE
-213 AAGDYSH
+213 AAGEY
-220 AEGAGCQAKG
+220 
-230 KAQHV
+230 QHV
-235 QGRYN
+235 QGKHN
-240 VVDNDN
+240 VIDEAN
-246 KFAVIIGNGYGRE
+246 KFADIVGNGADI
-259 FPELKPPKD
+259 LNK
-268 PDSDLDMTPP
+268 
-278 VGHSNAYALDWDG
+278 SNAYALDWDG
-291 NVYLKGG
+291 NLYLNGG

-323 IKDELYNKVYPVGSV
+323 IKDQLYEKVYPVGSV

-346 NPEEAFGGTWH
+346 NPEEVFGGTWH

-373 TTGGSTDHVITS
+373 STGGSTDHVINS

-390 HVHGMKHTHNVSSK
+390 HVHGMRHTHNVSSK

-418 TFGGKFADNSAR
+418 TFGGKFTDHSAKF
-430 YKVPMVRT
+430 KVPMVRT

-465 SFANAAYHPGY
+465 SFENTAYHPGY

>member
-57 SNLQVNIVG
+57 NNLQVNIVG
-66 NKIVDELPEVGAPGI
+66 NKIVDELPEVGDPGI

-86 NEAGTAYTSYIYAN
+86 NETGTAYTSYIYAN

-112 KYVPITRMV
+112 KYVPITRTV
-121 NWKTLDKDIVL
+121 NEKALDTDIVL

-137 GGDATIASGANAHAE
+137 GGDRT
-152 GKLTRAYGDMSHG
+152 K
-165 EGFQSWAEGKCSH
+165 
-178 AEGIASRATG
+178 ATG
-188 EGAHAEGTT
+188 E
-197 TVASG
+197 
-202 LNSHA
+202 NSHA
-207 EGSFTK
+207 EGSQCE
-213 AAGDYSH
+213 ALGDCTHAEGFQAIARGLRAHAEGVQTRANGVNSH
-220 AEGAGCQAKG
+220 AEGDGALASGHVSHAEGYGTEAAGEY
-230 KAQHV
+230 QHV
-235 QGRYN
+235 QGKHN
-240 VVDNDN
+240 VVDEAN
-246 KFAVIIGNGYGRE
+246 KFADIVGNGVDI
-259 FPELKPPKD
+259 LNK
-268 PDSDLDMTPP
+268 
-278 VGHSNAYALDWDG
+278 SNAYALDWDG
-291 NVYLKGG
+291 NLYLKGG

-316 VDSIMGA
+316 VDSIMNA
-323 IKDELYNKVYPVGSV
+323 IKDQLYEKVYPVGSV

-346 NPEEAFGGTWH
+346 NPAEVFGGTWH
-357 HVTDD
+357 HVTED

-373 TTGGSTDHVITS
+373 STGGSTNHVITT

-404 GYYAIATQKTWQFE
+404 GYYAIATQKVWQFE
-418 TFGGKFADNSAR
+418 TFGGKFSDKSAK

-452 TTGSAS
+452 TTGGAS

>member
-1 MSDVRIEVRDNEE
+1 MSDVRIEVRDSEE

-50 QEINNYL
+50 QVINNYL
-57 SNLQVNIVG
+57 NNLQVNIVG
-66 NKIVDELPEVGAPGI
+66 NKIVDELPEVGDPGI

-112 KYVPITRMV
+112 KYVPITRKV
-121 NWKTLDKDIVL
+121 NEKALDTDIVL

-137 GGDATIASGANAHAE
+137 GGDRTKATGENSHAE
-152 GKLTRAYGDMSHG
+152 GTQCEALGDS
-165 EGFQSWAEGKCSH
+165 SH
-178 AEGIASRATG
+178 AEGIQTKASGLWSHVEGSQTRANG
-188 EGAHAEGTT
+188 PGSHAEGTGSWAT
-197 TVASG
+197 GPS
-202 LNSHA
+202 SHA
-207 EGSFTK
+207 EGYGTE
-213 AAGDYSH
+213 AAGKY
-220 AEGAGCQAKG
+220 
-230 KAQHV
+230 QHV
-235 QGRYN
+235 QGKHN
-240 VVDNDN
+240 VVDEAN
-246 KFAVIIGNGYGRE
+246 KFADIVGNGADI
-259 FPELKPPKD
+259 LNK
-268 PDSDLDMTPP
+268 
-278 VGHSNAYALDWDG
+278 SNAYALDWDG
-291 NVYLKGG
+291 NLYLKGG

-323 IKDELYNKVYPVGSV
+323 IKDQLYEKVYPVGSV

-346 NPEEAFGGTWH
+346 NPEEVFGGTWH

-373 TTGGSTDHVITS
+373 STGGSTDHVITS

-390 HVHGMKHTHNVSSK
+390 HVHGMRHTHNVSSK

-418 TFGGKFADNSAR
+418 TFGGKFTDHSAKF
-430 YKVPMVRT
+430 KVPMVRT

-465 SFANAAYHPGY
+465 SFANTAYHPGY

>member
-1 MSDVRIEVRDNEE
+1 MSDVRMEVRDNEE
-14 TYVVSSDVGYKYLNG
+14 TYVTSNDVGYKYLNG

-57 SNLQVNIVG
+57 NNLQVNIVG
-66 NKIVDELPEVGAPGI
+66 NKIVDELPEVGDPGI

-112 KYVPITRMV
+112 KYVPITRKV
-121 NWKTLDKDIVL
+121 NEKALDTDIVL

-137 GGDATIASGANAHAE
+137 GGDRTKATGENSHAE
-152 GKLTRAYGDMSHG
+152 GTQCEALGDS
-165 EGFQSWAEGKCSH
+165 SH
-178 AEGIASRATG
+178 AEGIQTKASGLWSHVEGSQTRANG
-188 EGAHAEGTT
+188 PGSHAEGTGSWAT
-197 TVASG
+197 GPS
-202 LNSHA
+202 SHA
-207 EGSFTK
+207 EGYGTE
-213 AAGDYSH
+213 AAGKY
-220 AEGAGCQAKG
+220 
-230 KAQHV
+230 QHV
-235 QGRYN
+235 QGKHN
-240 VVDNDN
+240 VIDEAN
-246 KFAVIIGNGYGRE
+246 KFADIVGNGADI
-259 FPELKPPKD
+259 LNK
-268 PDSDLDMTPP
+268 
-278 VGHSNAYALDWDG
+278 SNAYALDWDG
-291 NVYLKGG
+291 NLYLKGG

-323 IKDELYNKVYPVGSV
+323 IKDQLYEKVYPVGSV

-346 NPEEAFGGTWH
+346 NPEEVFGGTWH

-373 TTGGSTDHVITS
+373 STGGSTDHVITA

-404 GYYAIATQKTWQFE
+404 GYYAIATQKVWQFE
-418 TFGGKFADNSAR
+418 TFGGKFVDHSAR

>member
-1 MSDVRIEVRDNEE
+1 MSDVRMEVRDNEE

-50 QEINNYL
+50 QEINKYL
-57 SNLQVNIVG
+57 NNLQVNIVG
-66 NKIVDELPEVGAPGI
+66 NKIVDELPEVGDPGI

-112 KYVPITRMV
+112 KYVPITRKV
-121 NWKTLDKDIVL
+121 NEKALDTDIVL

-137 GGDATIASGANAHAE
+137 GGDRTKATGENSHAE
-152 GKLTRAYGDMSHG
+152 GTQCEALGDS
-165 EGFQSWAEGKCSH
+165 SH
-178 AEGIASRATG
+178 AEGIQTKASGLWSHVEGSQTRANG
-188 EGAHAEGTT
+188 PGSHAEGTGSWAT
-197 TVASG
+197 GPS
-202 LNSHA
+202 SHA
-207 EGSFTK
+207 EGYGTE
-213 AAGDYSH
+213 AAGEY
-220 AEGAGCQAKG
+220 
-230 KAQHV
+230 QHV
-235 QGRYN
+235 QGKHN
-240 VVDNDN
+240 VIDEAN
-246 KFAVIIGNGYGRE
+246 KFADIVGNGADI
-259 FPELKPPKD
+259 LNK
-268 PDSDLDMTPP
+268 
-278 VGHSNAYALDWDG
+278 SNAYALDWDG
-291 NVYLKGG
+291 NLYLKGG

-323 IKDELYNKVYPVGSV
+323 IKDQLYEKVYPVGSV

-346 NPEEAFGGTWH
+346 NPEEVFGGTWH

-373 TTGGSTDHVITS
+373 STGGSTDHVITA

-390 HVHGMKHTHNVSSK
+390 HVHGMRHTHNVSSK
-404 GYYAIATQKTWQFE
+404 GYYAIATQKVWQFE
-418 TFGGKFADNSAR
+418 TFGGKFVDNSAR

>member
-1 MSDVRIEVRDNEE
+1 MSDVKIEVRDSEE

-66 NKIVDELPEVGAPGI
+66 NKIVDELPEVGEPGI

-112 KYVPITRMV
+112 KYVPITRKV
-121 NWKTLDKDIVL
+121 NEKTLDTDIVL

-137 GGDATIASGANAHAE
+137 GGQE
-152 GKLTRAYGDMSHG
+152 
-165 EGFQSWAEGKCSH
+165 
-178 AEGIASRATG
+178 
-188 EGAHAEGTT
+188 
-197 TVASG
+197 
-202 LNSHA
+202 
-207 EGSFTK
+207 TK
-213 AAGDYSH
+213 ATGDYSH
-220 AEGAGCQAKG
+220 AEGYKSVALGRSTHAEGAATSAEGQASHTEGLETVAKG
-230 KAQHV
+230 LASHAEGNGSCANSGFTHAEGRCTVAQGEYQHT
-235 QGRYN
+235 QGKYN
-240 VVDNDN
+240 VIDEAS
-246 KFAVIIGNGYGRE
+246 KFADIVGNGTDDTHR
-259 FPELKPPKD
+259 
-268 PDSDLDMTPP
+268 
-278 VGHSNAYALDWDG
+278 SNAYALDWDG
-291 NVYLKGG
+291 NLYLKGG
-298 VYVNCN
+298 VYIGCN

-323 IKDELYNKVYPVGSV
+323 IKDQLYEKVYPVGSV

-346 NPEEAFGGTWH
+346 NPAEVFGGTWH

-373 TTGGSTDHVITS
+373 STGGSTDHVITS

-418 TFGGKFADNSAR
+418 TFGGKFTDNSAR

-458 ITDTGTG
+458 ISDTGTG
-465 SFANAAYHPGY
+465 SFANTAYHPGY

>member
-57 SNLQVNIVG
+57 NNLQVNIVG
-66 NKIVDELPEVGAPGI
+66 NKIVDELPEVGDPGI

-86 NEAGTAYTSYIYAN
+86 NETGTAYTSYIYAN

-112 KYVPITRMV
+112 KYVPITRTV
-121 NWKTLDKDIVL
+121 NEKALDTDIVL

-137 GGDATIASGANAHAE
+137 GGDRT
-152 GKLTRAYGDMSHG
+152 K
-165 EGFQSWAEGKCSH
+165 
-178 AEGIASRATG
+178 ATG
-188 EGAHAEGTT
+188 E
-197 TVASG
+197 
-202 LNSHA
+202 NSHA
-207 EGSFTK
+207 EGSQCE
-213 AAGDYSH
+213 ALGDCTHAEGFQAIARGLWAHAEGVQTRANGVNSH
-220 AEGAGCQAKG
+220 AEGDGALASGHVSHAEGYGTEAAGEY
-230 KAQHV
+230 QHV
-235 QGRYN
+235 QGKHN
-240 VVDNDN
+240 VVDEAN
-246 KFAVIIGNGYGRE
+246 KFADIVGNGADI
-259 FPELKPPKD
+259 LNK
-268 PDSDLDMTPP
+268 
-278 VGHSNAYALDWDG
+278 SNAYALDWDG
-291 NVYLKGG
+291 NLYLKGG

-316 VDSIMGA
+316 VDSIMNA
-323 IKDELYNKVYPVGSV
+323 IKDQLYEKVYPVGSV

-346 NPEEAFGGTWH
+346 NPAEVFGGTWH
-357 HVTDD
+357 HVTED

-373 TTGGSTDHVITS
+373 STGGSTDHVITT

-404 GYYAIATQKTWQFE
+404 GYYAIATQKVWQFE
-418 TFGGKFADNSAR
+418 TFGGNFSDKSAK
-430 YKVPMVRT
+430 YKIPMVRT

-452 TTGSAS
+452 TTGVAS

>member
-1 MSDVRIEVRDNEE
+1 MSDVRMEVRDNEE

-57 SNLQVNIVG
+57 NNLQVNIVG
-66 NKIVDELPEVGAPGI
+66 NKIVDELPEVGDPGI

-112 KYVPITRMV
+112 KYVPITRKV
-121 NWKTLDKDIVL
+121 NEKALDTDIIL

-137 GGDATIASGANAHAE
+137 GGNNTQATGQDSHAEGVDCKAQGHASHAEGRGTTASGDSSHAEGTGPIASGESSHAE
-152 GKLTRAYGDMSHG
+152 GARGTTASGAASH
-165 EGFQSWAEGKCSH
+165 AEGVNTKAAGICSH
-178 AEGIASRATG
+178 AEGTATIANGR
-188 EGAHAEGTT
+188 
-197 TVASG
+197 
-202 LNSHA
+202 N
-207 EGSFTK
+207 
-213 AAGDYSH
+213 
-220 AEGAGCQAKG
+220 
-230 KAQHV
+230 QHV
-235 QGRYN
+235 QGRFN

-246 KFAVIIGNGYGRE
+246 KFADIVGNGSSEG
-259 FPELKPPKD
+259 PE
-268 PDSDLDMTPP
+268 T
-278 VGHSNAYALDWDG
+278 VRSNAYALDWDG
-291 NVYLKGG
+291 NLYLKGG
-298 VYVNCN
+298 VHVNCN

-323 IKDELYNKVYPVGSV
+323 IKDQLYEKVYPVGSV

-346 NPEEAFGGTWH
+346 NPAEVFGGEWH
-357 HVTDD
+357 HVTED

-373 TTGGSTDHVITS
+373 STGGSTDHVITA

-390 HVHGMKHTHNVSSK
+390 HVHGMRHTHNVSSK
-404 GYYAIATQKTWQFE
+404 GYYAIATQKVWQFE
-418 TFGGKFADNSAR
+418 TFGGKFVDNSAR

>member
-1 MSDVRIEVRDNEE
+1 MSDVRMEVRDSEE

-57 SNLQVNIVG
+57 NNLQVNIVG
-66 NKIVDELPEVGAPGI
+66 NKIVDELPEVGDPGI

-112 KYVPITRMV
+112 KYVPITRKV
-121 NWKTLDKDIVL
+121 NEKTLDTDIVL

-137 GGDATIASGANAHAE
+137 GGNNTQATGQDSHADGIRSKATGNFSHAEGVDCNAKEHASHAEGWFATASGDSSHAEGRGTTASGAASHAE
-152 GKLTRAYGDMSHG
+152 GAATTAAGM
-165 EGFQSWAEGKCSH
+165 CSH
-178 AEGIASRATG
+178 AEGTATIANGR
-188 EGAHAEGTT
+188 
-197 TVASG
+197 
-202 LNSHA
+202 N
-207 EGSFTK
+207 
-213 AAGDYSH
+213 
-220 AEGAGCQAKG
+220 
-230 KAQHV
+230 QHV
-235 QGRYN
+235 QGRFN
-240 VVDNDN
+240 VADNDN
-246 KFAVIIGNGYGRE
+246 KFADIVGNGNSEGLETVR
-259 FPELKPPKD
+259 
-268 PDSDLDMTPP
+268 
-278 VGHSNAYALDWDG
+278 SNAYALDWDG
-291 NVYLKGG
+291 NLYLKGG
-298 VYVNCN
+298 VYVNCD

-323 IKDELYNKVYPVGSV
+323 IKDQLYEKVYPVGSV

-346 NPEEAFGGTWH
+346 NPEEVFGGTWH

-373 TTGGSTDHVITS
+373 STGGSTDHVITS

-404 GYYAIATQKTWQFE
+404 GYYAIATQKVWQFE
-418 TFGGKFADNSAR
+418 TFGGKFVDNSAR

>member
-1 MSDVRIEVRDNEE
+1 MSDVRMEVRDNEE
-14 TYVVSSDVGYKYLNG
+14 TYVTSNDVGYKYLNG

-57 SNLQVNIVG
+57 NNLQVNIVG
-66 NKIVDELPEVGAPGI
+66 NKIVDELPEVGDPGI

-112 KYVPITRMV
+112 KYVPITRKV
-121 NWKTLDKDIVL
+121 NEKALDTDIVL
-132 TATDI
+132 TATDV
-137 GGDATIASGANAHAE
+137 GGNNTQATGQDSHAEGIRSKATGNFSHAEGVDCKAQEHASHAEGWYTTASGDSSHAEGRGTTASGTQSHVEGSRSKASGAASHAE
-152 GKLTRAYGDMSHG
+152 GVSTNAAGV
-165 EGFQSWAEGKCSH
+165 CSH
-178 AEGIASRATG
+178 AEGSGTIANGR
-188 EGAHAEGTT
+188 
-197 TVASG
+197 
-202 LNSHA
+202 
-207 EGSFTK
+207 
-213 AAGDYSH
+213 D
-220 AEGAGCQAKG
+220 
-230 KAQHV
+230 QHV
-235 QGRYN
+235 QGRLN
-240 VVDNDN
+240 VADNDN
-246 KFAVIIGNGYGRE
+246 KFADIVGNGSSEGLEIVR
-259 FPELKPPKD
+259 
-268 PDSDLDMTPP
+268 
-278 VGHSNAYALDWDG
+278 SNAYALDWDG
-291 NVYLKGG
+291 NLYLKGG

-323 IKDELYNKVYPVGSV
+323 IKDQLYEKVYPVGSV

-346 NPEEAFGGTWH
+346 NPEEVFGGTWH

-373 TTGGSTDHVITS
+373 STGGSTDHVITA

-404 GYYAIATQKTWQFE
+404 GYYAIATQKVWQFE
-418 TFGGKFADNSAR
+418 TFGGKFVDHSAR